1 MVTIIQEVMRFIF
14 YILSAYGIILV
25 LKLIRK
31 NWDKKSKSCFLY
43 VVTSMVLLVSLGN
56 IVIFNIDMYD
66 AILGTMEVHTIV
78 YALLLSGGMA
88 AVYFLRELVKAH

>member
-1 MVTIIQEVMRFIF
+1 MVTIIQEVMRFVF

-25 LKLIRK
+25 LQLIKK
-31 NWDKKSKSCFLY
+31 NWNKKSKSCFLY

-88 AVYFLRELVKAH
+88 AVYFLRELVKGH

>member
-1 MVTIIQEVMRFIF
+1 MVTIVQEVMRFVF

-25 LKLIRK
+25 LKLIKK
-31 NWDKKSKSCFLY
+31 NWNKKSKSCFLY

-66 AILGTMEVHTIV
+66 AILGTMEIHTIV

-88 AVYFLRELVKAH
+88 AVYFLRELVKEH